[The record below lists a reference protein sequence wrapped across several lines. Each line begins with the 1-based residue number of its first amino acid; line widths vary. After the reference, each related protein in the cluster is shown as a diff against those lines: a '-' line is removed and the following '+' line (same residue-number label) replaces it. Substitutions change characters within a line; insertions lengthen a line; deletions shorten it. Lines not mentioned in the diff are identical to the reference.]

1 MDNEGTEYID
11 VLIVGAGL
19 SGVAAAYYVQ
29 SQLPY
34 KSYTILEARDAIGGT
49 WDLFRYPGVR
59 SDSDMY
65 TLGYTFRPWTNP
77 KAIADGA
84 SILSYVRET
93 ASEYGIDKQIRFRH
107 RMCRASW
114 SSEQALW
121 TVDVEQGHERI
132 PVRFTCRFLFMCTG
146 YYEYAQGYTPAFPG
160 FDRFKG
166 KIIHPQQWP
175 KDFDYTDKKVVVIGS
190 GATAVTLVPAMASK
204 AAHVTMLQ
212 RSPTYIL
219 NVPAEDQLANW
230 MNRHLPTRISY
241 SITRWRQI
249 LMSML
254 LYRLTRWFPET
265 MKRRIVEQVHSHL
278 NHNYDVG
285 KHFTPSYNP
294 WDQRLCLVPDADLFN
309 AINDGKASVATDH
322 IEEFT
327 ETGIRLKSGTEMDA
341 DVVITATGL
350 VLKLMDNIE
359 FLVDGQKVDFT
370 KALSY
375 KGMMF
380 SGVPNLAMAFGYTN
394 ASWTLK
400 CELTAQYVC
409 RLLRHMDMRGYR
421 VASPHNRNTTTERL
435 PLVNFTSGYVQRALD
450 NLPSQGTKHP
460 WRVYQNYLMDMLVM
474 RFSTIQDKVMELR

>member
-1 MDNEGTEYID
+1 
-11 VLIVGAGL
+11 
-19 SGVAAAYYVQ
+19 
-29 SQLPY
+29 
-34 KSYTILEARDAIGGT
+34 
-49 WDLFRYPGVR
+49 
-59 SDSDMY
+59 
-65 TLGYTFRPWTNP
+65 
-77 KAIADGA
+77 
-84 SILSYVRET
+84 
-93 ASEYGIDKQIRFRH
+93 
-107 RMCRASW
+107 
-114 SSEQALW
+114 
-121 TVDVEQGHERI
+121 
-132 PVRFTCRFLFMCTG
+132 
-146 YYEYAQGYTPAFPG
+146 
-160 FDRFKG
+160 
-166 KIIHPQQWP
+166 
-175 KDFDYTDKKVVVIGS
+175 
-190 GATAVTLVPAMASK
+190 
-204 AAHVTMLQ
+204 
-212 RSPTYIL
+212 
-219 NVPAEDQLANW
+219 
-230 MNRHLPTRISY
+230 
-241 SITRWRQI
+241 
-249 LMSML
+249 MSML

-278 NHNYDVG
+278 NHNYDVE

-359 FLVDGQKVDFT
+359 FTVDDKRVDFT

-421 VASPHNRNTTTERL
+421 VASPHNRNATTDRL

-460 WRVYQNYLMDMLVM
+460 WRVYQNYLMDILVM